1 MTSGEGKVVCVTG
14 GSGYM
19 ASWLVKFLLKRSYV
33 VKATVRDPDDP
44 KKTEHLLAP
53 AGAKERLHLFKA
65 NLVEE
70 GSFDPV
76 IDGCDGVFH
85 MASPVCFLQQMTH
98 RRMLLPLVS
107 MCSIFQADL
116 IEPAVKGH

>member
-1 MTSGEGKVVCVTG
+1 MTIGEGKVVCVTG
-14 GSGYM
+14 GSGYI
-19 ASWLVKFLLKRSYV
+19 ASWLVKFLLNRGYV
-33 VKATVRDPDDP
+33 VKATVRDPDDL
-44 KKTEHLLAP
+44 KKTEHLPAL

-85 MASPVCFLQQMTH
+85 MASPVLFFCN
-98 RRMLLPLVS
+98 
-107 MCSIFQADL
+107 
-116 IEPAVKGH
+116 K

>member
-1 MTSGEGKVVCVTG
+1 MTIGEGKVVCVTG
-14 GSGYM
+14 GSGDI
-19 ASWLVKFLLKRSYV
+19 ASWLVKFLLNRGYV

-44 KKTEHLLAP
+44 KKTEHLPAL

-85 MASPVCFLQQMTH
+85 MASPVLFFCN
-98 RRMLLPLVS
+98 
-107 MCSIFQADL
+107 
-116 IEPAVKGH
+116 K

>member
-1 MTSGEGKVVCVTG
+1 M
-14 GSGYM
+14 
-19 ASWLVKFLLKRSYV
+19 KFSFSLPILFIH
-33 VKATVRDPDDP
+33 VRVIDDP
-44 KKTEHLLAP
+44 EKTEHLLAL

-85 MASPVCFLQQMTH
+85 MASPVFFLQQMTH
-98 RRMLLPLVS
+98 R
-107 MCSIFQADL
+107 
-116 IEPAVKGH
+116 

>member
-1 MTSGEGKVVCVTG
+1 MELSFSSPILFIYVCVI
-14 GSGYM
+14 
-19 ASWLVKFLLKRSYV
+19 
-33 VKATVRDPDDP
+33 DDP
-44 KKTEHLLAP
+44 KKTEHLLAL

-98 RRMLLPLVS
+98 R
-107 MCSIFQADL
+107 
-116 IEPAVKGH
+116 